1 MSTALT
7 AIKLLGQEGEGH
19 APGDYAA
26 ADAADVRETPA
37 SARTSPS
44 SHAFYLSPS
53 PPVSEGAGGG
63 DDNVGGE
70 GLMPRAARVPGARP
84 ACVWTVGTR
93 VLLEFLEIA
102 SDSPCSS
109 AGGLTPVGLAP
120 VGLTPVVRNHLAVG
134 DSEHACPEKV
144 VKAPSLL
151 CHGPLRQGSNSRH
164 GPCYEP
170 PRRHHAGINTQHFP
184 HSQPPATFS
193 RWAWDGCGTVT
204 PGPGCLPCKPARG
217 HWRGGVGMGHGWHGL
232 VWDCHAQTYGCAM
245 KPGGVVYSSIIQKET
260 R

>member
-93 VLLEFLEIA
+93 VLEFLEIA

-151 CHGPLRQGSNSRH
+151 CHGPLRQGNNSRH

-170 PRRHHAGINTQHFP
+170 PRRHQRYQHATL
-184 HSQPPATFS
+184 PP
-193 RWAWDGCGTVT
+193 
-204 PGPGCLPCKPARG
+204 LPAPCDFLT
-217 HWRGGVGMGHGWHGL
+217 VGMGW
-232 VWDCHAQTYGCAM
+232 VWDCHARSWVFAM
-245 KPGGVVYSSIIQKET
+245 
-260 R
+260 